1 VETSPLLSDHAATI
15 ATAYGFGSPVR
26 EMIMAARGEQGR
38 IWRLDTDMGA
48 LAIKEL
54 IICQTRTDAAADVA
68 YQEAVLATGAV
79 PMPRPVRTV
88 AGEVL
93 VDLDG
98 HQVRA
103 YEWVDLLA
111 MDRTLDP
118 AIIGAMLAAV
128 HRVHYAPARPLI
140 GWYTE
145 PVGARR
151 WGQLLNDA
159 KAVAAPFAEELE
171 AEIPELLRLEALLEP
186 PRTLQS
192 CHRDLWADNI
202 RPTPSGGICV
212 IDWENCGL
220 ADPAQELPMAM
231 IDFAWSDQQRVA
243 QLYSSYREAG
253 GSGRVS
259 GYGAFT
265 MVIAQFGHFWELA
278 ITNYLAANVS
288 EDKAHNLDRIAELLK
303 EPLRATHLEEMLDTM
318 ASVR

>member
-54 IICQTRTDAAADVA
+54 IIGQTRTDAAADVA

-140 GWYTE
+140 GWYTD

-159 KAVAAPFAEELE
+159 KAVAAPFCRGARSRDSRAASTGSVARTAENTAELPSRPVGGQHSADTE
-171 AEIPELLRLEALLEP
+171 R
-186 PRTLQS
+186 
-192 CHRDLWADNI
+192 RDLCD
-202 RPTPSGGICV
+202 RLG
-212 IDWENCGL
+212 
-220 ADPAQELPMAM
+220 EL
-231 IDFAWSDQQRVA
+231 WTR
-243 QLYSSYREAG
+243 
-253 GSGRVS
+253 
-259 GYGAFT
+259 
-265 MVIAQFGHFWELA
+265 
-278 ITNYLAANVS
+278 
-288 EDKAHNLDRIAELLK
+288 
-303 EPLRATHLEEMLDTM
+303 
-318 ASVR
+318 